1 MATKMDVEHKEAI
14 SNVMILTDPEGAP
27 LGAPIDLPQNA
38 GPQQL
43 RQMVNKLLNKMEKPY
58 PQLYQATG
66 SKHSTTI
73 FWLQKCRKELES
85 QLQIQPQDSERG
97 SPQRPGFPAKDEA
110 GKV

>member
-43 RQMVNKLLNKMEKPY
+43 RQMVNKLLNKVSFGKSY
-58 PQLYQATG
+58 L
-66 SKHSTTI
+66 
-73 FWLQKCRKELES
+73 LL
-85 QLQIQPQDSERG
+85 
-97 SPQRPGFPAKDEA
+97 FPLPMML
-110 GKV
+110 VNN